1 MGTAERRQREKDRR
15 RKEIVTAAEKV
26 FLAKGFEA
34 TTVDDIAS
42 AAELSKGTI
51 YLYFESKEDLHDAIV
66 MRGMDILSAM
76 FQEAFDRGS
85 SGLEKIR
92 GIGQAY
98 MKFFREQKDYF
109 DALIRFETHKKGEI
123 AGNDPMILVIESL
136 KAGIED
142 GSIRDD
148 IDPVKMA
155 LLLWG
160 HTTGV
165 LQNNHLKCEAM
176 SESYGIDCDELLEY
190 HMEQTYRMLRSDGP
204 SEVEEV

>member
-26 FLAKGFEA
+26 FSAKGFED
-34 TTVDDIAS
+34 TTVDDIAA

-51 YLYFESKEDLHDAIV
+51 YLYFDSKEDLHDAIV
-66 MRGMDILSAM
+66 KRGMSILSNM
-76 FQEAFDRGS
+76 FEEAFERGS

-92 GIGQAY
+92 EIGQAY

-109 DALIRFETHKKGEI
+109 DALLRFETHRKGEI

-142 GSIRDD
+142 GSIRAD

-165 LQNNHLKCEAM
+165 LQNNHLKCEVMA
-176 SESYGIDCDELLEY
+176 EVYDIDCDELLDY
-190 HMEQTYRMLRSDGP
+190 HMEQTYRMLAAEPAGNG
-204 SEVEEV
+204 EGV